1 MAKIADYIKIP
12 SLRSFITV
20 TISFIVTLILLCA
33 AFFYYIRTDRILTT
47 SYERSIISQFSQVNQ
62 KITEQ
67 VTSIDSIIPLYV
79 SNASIANVLDTS
91 YADGISNE
99 ERIAI
104 EKQMTDTYYSTPLSA
119 KNFTNAIYI
128 ANKSGKMFRI
138 GTSASLTRMPTG
150 SREVLDGMDR
160 REHRLL
166 CRMLSS
172 DEDNIYFA
180 RNLFNGNT
188 GKYNGTII
196 IAIDKAKWLSY
207 CVKGLDTSWF
217 ISLYNSEFDITSN
230 AAMEQ
235 ECAELKAMLEKRPA
249 ASVSFEEVTLRG
261 RQYFISAQKLNK
273 IPLSSA
279 VIAPKSVLFKDLND
293 TLKTYL
299 IIMAS
304 TVFLALFTAI
314 IISRAITRPID
325 RMIYHIDQISE
336 GNLKELP
343 PMKMYQEF
351 DVWADSFNQMLKQL
365 DTYYNDS
372 FQKQLL
378 LKSSEIRA
386 LQSQMNPHFL
396 FNVLNTIA
404 WKAQMSGDEEI
415 YQMIISLG
423 ELLKMNTLSKETDFI
438 TLRQEIEYIKFYVY
452 LQQMRFEDKISCTF
466 QVPESLLPAQVPT
479 FCIQPLVENAIVHG
493 LEPKNG
499 KGKLIVQVFCSDED
513 FMEISIIDNGIGFE
527 KIPDVRKIKPSEDD
541 SHTHV
546 GLRNL
551 DKRLELLF
559 GADARLQI
567 DSVPEKYTAISF
579 KIPIRKKED

>member
-1 MAKIADYIKIP
+1 MKIKDYIKIP

-20 TISFIVTLILLCA
+20 TVSFIVTMILLCSV
-33 AFFYYIRTDRILTT
+33 FFYYIRTDRILTT

-67 VTSIDSIIPLYV
+67 VDSIDSIIPLYV
-79 SNASIANVLDTS
+79 SNTSIASVLDTA
-91 YADGISNE
+91 YADKISKE
-99 ERIAI
+99 SRIAI

-128 ANKSGKMFRI
+128 ANKNGTMFRI
-138 GTSASLTRMPTG
+138 GTSASLTKMPAG
-150 SREVLDGMDR
+150 SWEILDGMDR
-160 REHRLL
+160 TEHRLV
-166 CRMLSS
+166 CRMLPS
-172 DEDNIYFA
+172 DKDNIYFA

-196 IAIDKAKWLSY
+196 IAIDREKWLSY
-207 CVKGLDTSWF
+207 CVKGLDISWF
-217 ISLYNSEFDITSN
+217 ICLYGSEFAVTSN
-230 AAMEQ
+230 PYMEK
-235 ECAELKAMLEKRPA
+235 ECSELDSMLKKRRTDSLP
-249 ASVSFEEVTLRG
+249 FEEVSLHG
-261 RQYFISAQKLNK
+261 RQYFISSQRLSK
-273 IPLSSA
+273 IHLSSS

-293 TLKTYL
+293 TLKTYFL
-299 IIMAS
+299 IMAG

-325 RMIYHIDQISE
+325 RMIYHINQISE
-336 GNLKELP
+336 GNIKELP

-386 LQSQMNPHFL
+386 LQAQMNPHFL

-452 LQQMRFEDKISCTF
+452 LQQMRFEDKISCVF
-466 QVPESLLPAQVPT
+466 QIPESLMPAQIPT

-499 KGKLIVQVFCSDED
+499 KGRLIVQVFCPDED

-527 KIPDVRKIKPSEDD
+527 KIPDVRAIMPSEEG
-541 SHTHV
+541 SHTHI

-559 GADARLQI
+559 GPEARLQI
-567 DSVPEKYTAISF
+567 DSVPEKYTAVSF
-579 KIPIRKKED
+579 KIPVRKKEE

>member
-1 MAKIADYIKIP
+1 MKITGSVKIP

-33 AFFYYIRTDRILTT
+33 ASFYYIRTDSILTT
-47 SYERSIISQFSQVNQ
+47 SYQRSIISQFSQVNQ

-67 VTSIDSIIPLYV
+67 VDSINSIIPLYV
-79 SNASIANVLDTS
+79 SNASIANVLDTA
-91 YADGISNE
+91 YADNISKE
-99 ERIAI
+99 GRIAI

-119 KNFTNAIYI
+119 RNFTNAIYI
-128 ANKSGKMFRI
+128 ANKNGAMFSI
-138 GTSASLTRMPTG
+138 GTSASLTKMPSG
-150 SREVLDGMDR
+150 SREILEDMDKK
-160 REHRLL
+160 EHRLL
-166 CRMLSS
+166 CRMLPE

-180 RNLFNGNT
+180 RNLYSGNT
-188 GKYNGTII
+188 GNYNGTII
-196 IAIDKAKWLSY
+196 IAIDRAKWLAY

-217 ISLYNSEFDITSN
+217 ICLYNTEFSITSSPD
-230 AAMEQ
+230 MEK
-235 ECAELKAMLEKRPA
+235 ECQTLQTILKKRSAP
-249 ASVSFEEVTLRG
+249 VSFEEVPLCG
-261 RQYFISAQKLNK
+261 RQYFISSQNLNK

-299 IIMAS
+299 LLMAS

-325 RMIYHIDQISE
+325 RMIYHINQISE
-336 GNLKELP
+336 GRLKELP

-351 DVWADSFNQMLKQL
+351 NIWADSFNQMLKQL

-423 ELLKMNTLSKETDFI
+423 ELLKMNTLSKEKDFI
-438 TLRQEIEYIKFYVY
+438 MLRQEIEYIKFYVY
-452 LQQMRFEDKISCTF
+452 LQQMRFEDKISCVF
-466 QVPESLLPAQVPT
+466 QIPESLMTALVPA
-479 FCIQPLVENAIVHG
+479 FCIQPLVENAIIHG
-493 LEPKNG
+493 LEPKDG
-499 KGKLIVQVFCSDED
+499 KGRLIVQIFQSEED

-527 KIPDVRKIKPSEDD
+527 QIPDVRQIKPSGDG

-559 GADARLQI
+559 GSDSRLQI
-567 DSVPEKYTAISF
+567 DSIPEKYTAISF
-579 KIPIRKKED
+579 KLPIRRKEE